1 MKNTNLSTKLMM
13 AAILLT
19 VLVYFG
25 ANLISYFVDPFSTT
39 IAYNYTGENAV
50 TVSGYVVREEMPI
63 TVDGDTV
70 YFIRSEG
77 ERVSKGGKIALM
89 YSNAQALH
97 DANELRALEEQMEQL
112 LYAQSLVGSIQSTGA
127 LDEEVSAALTAFQ
140 TERALGSLSAASDAC
155 AAVRAAIL
163 RHSYAYTGTDEL
175 GSTIAALQGEIDA
188 LNASISSATTTARAP
203 RSGLFSSLV
212 DGYEGVLTPE
222 SLADMTAEDYRGLA
236 PGEKEGVCKL
246 IYGSKWYFVTLLR
259 AADAKGLA
267 AGERVT
273 LRFQT
278 GLERDLSLTVERI
291 GEEDGGQRLV
301 VLSSTENLG
310 LTTLLRHQ
318 SARIIFAR
326 YQGIRVPRS
335 AVRIVWETVRD
346 EEGNPVFNADG
357 TEKQQQSYVVYCV
370 WGKTSKSKKIN
381 ILWQEDEYMIVESA
395 QADDPLRRLRAG
407 DQVITAAEDLYDGKV
422 IE

>member
-25 ANLISYFVDPFSTT
+25 ANLISYFIAPFSTT
-39 IAYNYTGENAV
+39 VAYSYTSDHAA
-50 TVSGYVVREEMPI
+50 TVSGYVVREEIPI
-63 TVDGDTV
+63 TADGDTV
-70 YFIRSEG
+70 YFVRAEG
-77 ERVSKGGKIALM
+77 ERVSKGGRIALM
-89 YSNAQALH
+89 YTSDQALS
-97 DANELRALEEQMEQL
+97 DANRLRALEEQMDQL
-112 LYAQSLVGSIQSTGA
+112 LYAKSLVGSIQSTGV
-127 LDEEVSAALTAFQ
+127 LDQEISAALTVFQ
-140 TERALGSLSAASDAC
+140 TERALGSLSAASDAG

-163 RHSYAYTGTDEL
+163 RYSYAYTGTDEL
-175 GSTIAALQGEIDA
+175 ERTIAALREEINA
-188 LNASISSATTTARAP
+188 LTASLNGATSTVRAP
-203 RSGLFSSLV
+203 KSGLFSSLV
-212 DGYEGVLTPE
+212 DGYESVLTPDI
-222 SLADMTAEDYRGLA
+222 LADMTAEDYRGIA
-236 PGEKEGVCKL
+236 PGETQGVCKL
-246 IYGSKWYFVTLLR
+246 VCGSKWYFVTLMR
-259 AADAKGLA
+259 ANDVKGLA
-267 AGERVT
+267 VGERVT

-301 VLSSTENLG
+301 VLSSTENLS

-318 SARIIFAR
+318 SAQIIFAR
-326 YQGIRVPRS
+326 YEGIRVPRS

-346 EEGNPVFNADG
+346 EDGNPVLNADG

-370 WGKTSKSKKIN
+370 WGKTSKLKKIN

-395 QADDPLRRLRAG
+395 QADDPLRRLRPG

>member
-1 MKNTNLSTKLMM
+1 MKNTNLSTKFMM

-39 IAYNYTGENAV
+39 IAYSYTGEDAV

-63 TVDGDTV
+63 TADGDTV
-70 YFIRSEG
+70 SFIRSEG

-112 LYAQSLVGSIQSTGA
+112 LYAQSLVGTIQSTGA
-127 LDEEVSAALTAFQ
+127 LDREVSAALTAFQ
-140 TERALGSLSAASDAC
+140 AERALGSLSAASDAG

-163 RHSYAYTGTDEL
+163 RYSYAYTGTDEL
-175 GSTIAALQGEIDA
+175 SHTIAALQNEIDA
-188 LNASISSATTTARAP
+188 LTASISGATTTVRAP
-203 RSGLFSSLV
+203 KSGLFSSLV
-212 DGYEGVLTPE
+212 DGYESVLTPE
-222 SLADMTAEDYRGLA
+222 RLADMTAEDYRGIA
-236 PGEKEGVCKL
+236 PAQPEGVCKL
-246 IYGSKWYFVTLLR
+246 IYGTKWYFVTLLR
-259 AADAKGLA
+259 AADAKELT
-267 AGERVT
+267 AGEKVT

-278 GLERDLSLTVERI
+278 GLERDLSLRVERI
-291 GEEDGGQRLV
+291 GDEDGGQRLV
-301 VLSSTENLG
+301 VLSSREDLS

-318 SARIIFAR
+318 SAQIIFAR
-326 YQGIRVPRS
+326 YDGIRVPRS
-335 AVRIVWETVRD
+335 AVRILWETVTD
-346 EEGNPVFNADG
+346 DEGNPVLNADG
-357 TEKQQQSYVVYCV
+357 TEKQRQVYGVYCM
-370 WGKTSKSKKIN
+370 WGNTARFKKVN
-381 ILWQEDEYMIVESA
+381 ILWQEDDYMIVESVN
-395 QADDPLRRLRAG
+395 ADDPLRRLRAG

>member
-13 AAILLT
+13 AALVVT

-25 ANLISYFVDPFSTT
+25 ANLVSYFVDPFSTT
-39 IAYNYTGENAV
+39 IAYSYTGENAV
-50 TVSGYVVREEMPI
+50 TVSGYVVREETPI
-63 TVDGDTV
+63 TADGDTV
-70 YFIRSEG
+70 YFVRSEG
-77 ERVSKGGKIALM
+77 ERVSKGGRIALM

-97 DANELRALEEQMEQL
+97 DANELRALEEQMDQL

-155 AAVRAAIL
+155 QAVRAAIL
-163 RHSYAYTGTDEL
+163 RHSYAYSGTDEL
-175 GSTIAALQGEIDA
+175 GSTIAALQDRIDT
-188 LNASISSATTTARAP
+188 LSASISGATTAVRAP
-203 RSGLFSSLV
+203 ASGLFSSLV

-236 PGEKEGVCKL
+236 PGEKEGVCRL
-246 IYGSKWYFVTLLR
+246 IYGSKWYFVTLMR
-259 AADAKGLA
+259 TSDTKNLA
-267 AGERVT
+267 AGDRVT

-301 VLSSTENLG
+301 VLSSTENLS

-318 SARIIFAR
+318 SAQIIFER
-326 YQGIRVPRS
+326 YDGIRVPRS
-335 AVRIVWETVRD
+335 AVRILWEPVTD
-346 EEGNPVFNADG
+346 GEGNPVLNADG
-357 TEKQQQSYVVYCV
+357 TQKQQQVYGVYCM
-370 WGKTSKSKKIN
+370 WGNTARFKKVN

>member
-39 IAYNYTGENAV
+39 VAYSYTGENAV
-50 TVSGYVVREEMPI
+50 TVSGYVVREEIPI
-63 TVDGDTV
+63 TADGDTS

-89 YSNAQALH
+89 YSNAQALQ

-112 LYAQSLVGSIQSTGA
+112 RYAQTLVGSIQSTGA
-127 LDEEVSAALTAFQ
+127 LDEEVSTALTVFQ
-140 TERALGSLSAASDAC
+140 TRRAQGSLSAASDAC
-155 AAVRAAIL
+155 EAVRAAIL

-175 GSTIAALQGEIDA
+175 GDTIAALQDEIDA
-188 LNASISSATTTARAP
+188 LNASVSGATMAVCAP
-203 RSGLFSSLV
+203 KSGLFSSLV
-212 DGYEGVLTPE
+212 DGYESVLTPE
-222 SLADMTAEDYRGLA
+222 SLADMTAEDFRGLA

-246 IYGSKWYFVTLLR
+246 ICGSKWYFVTLM
-259 AADAKGLA
+259 LA
-267 AGERVT
+267 SDTKNLAVGEHVM

-291 GEEDGGQRLV
+291 GGEDGGQRLV
-301 VLSSTENLG
+301 VLSSQENLS

-318 SARIIFAR
+318 SAQLIFAR
-326 YQGIRVPRS
+326 HNGIRVPRS
-335 AVRIVWETVRD
+335 AVRIIWETVTD
-346 EEGNPVFNADG
+346 AEGNPVLNADG
-357 TEKQQQSYVVYCV
+357 TEKQQQVYGVYCM
-370 WGKTSKSKKIN
+370 WGNTARFKKVN